1 MLRLPVS
8 SLILPTV
15 HGHDGALGLGRNHM
29 PRTHRVMR
37 DKEAAQHNPYNIF
50 LYRCF
55 SVYFCFLSGRIKYFS
70 MSPIDIIVL
79 SQGLQAQHKIECT
92 GASQQQE

>member
-15 HGHDGALGLGRNHM
+15 YRYDRALGLGRNHM
-29 PRTHRVMR
+29 PRTHRVMEGR
-37 DKEAAQHNPYNIF
+37 RQLSTTPTIF
-50 LYRCF
+50 YRYF

-70 MSPIDIIVL
+70 MFPTDIIVL
-79 SQGLQAQHKIECT
+79 SPGSQAQHKIGCT
-92 GASQQQE
+92 GASQPQE